1 MWTYAL
7 SADGFCTVMDVL
19 QPVAA
24 HPCRVDFT
32 EVISHK
38 EKGIGCFVILC
49 LKFMFSRQF
58 VTYFNIVGAYFHIV
72 INLAHGQ
79 WSVLYSYD
87 NCVHFRSFSF
97 VLPVTLYV
105 FIMVLAIIVKFS
117 CLCMPFFIYFD
128 NCSVVKGFHKSAKPE
143 SHQMTQSLSKHLG
156 PKVNAWIK
164 SDVTEIW
171 RNH

>member
-1 MWTYAL
+1 
-7 SADGFCTVMDVL
+7 MDVL

-49 LKFMFSRQF
+49 LKFMFSGQF

-79 WSVLYSYD
+79 
-87 NCVHFRSFSF
+87 
-97 VLPVTLYV
+97 
-105 FIMVLAIIVKFS
+105 
-117 CLCMPFFIYFD
+117 
-128 NCSVVKGFHKSAKPE
+128 
-143 SHQMTQSLSKHLG
+143 
-156 PKVNAWIK
+156 
-164 SDVTEIW
+164 
-171 RNH
+171 